1 MLQLKFRKQQQ
12 KQNKIENK
20 YLAQRNLDNEQ
31 KIENSEIK
39 DHDDF
44 LINLDMH
51 FSNRE
56 PEESK
61 SNQHKRT
68 NQKQNNQNSSTI
80 KKKPIKM
87 NFCKL
92 VERHRIVYIEDER
105 EEQKIDKIKN
115 TNGNIKKVT
124 DAHINNQNNMSD
136 TQNKHQTQ
144 LVIIKQII
152 LRMSSQ

>member
-1 MLQLKFRKQQQ
+1 MLQLKFKKQQQ
-12 KQNKIENK
+12 KQNKLENK
-20 YLAQRNLDNEQ
+20 YVAQRNLENEQ

-39 DHDDF
+39 DYDDF

-61 SNQHKRT
+61 SNQNKRT

-92 VERHRIVYIEDER
+92 VERHRIVYIEDEK
-105 EEQKIDKIKN
+105 EGQTIDKSRN
-115 TNGNIKKVT
+115 TNGNIKKIT
-124 DAHINNQNNMSD
+124 DALINNQNNLSD
-136 TQNKHQTQ
+136 TQNKHQIQ
-144 LVIIKQII
+144 LAIIKQII